1 MATTTLDR
9 RSFLRV
15 SALAGGGLLIAT
27 RLEMVA
33 DALAQD
39 APGAFAPNAFIRITP
54 DGVVTIMAKNPEVGQ
69 GVKTSMPMLVAE
81 ELGVDWKDVRLEQAD
96 LDEEKYGRQSAGGS
110 TSTPTNW
117 EPLRRAGAAGRQMLI
132 AAAAGTWGV
141 PAAECEASSSRVHH
155 RPSSRSLGYGELATA
170 AAAVTPPALDTVELK
185 DPKTYAILGKATPG
199 VDNAAI
205 VTGKPIYSID
215 FTLPGMLS
223 AVFEKAPVFGGKVA
237 SANLDLIKAEPG
249 VRHAFVVEGG
259 TDLGSLLG
267 GVAIVADTWWQ
278 AQSARKKLQVTWN
291 DAVTS
296 SQSSAGFAARAEQLS
311 KEPPA
316 FTIHRE
322 GDPDQAL
329 ASAGS
334 TVEAAYSYPF
344 ISHGQLEPQNCAA
357 HYKGGAI
364 EIWAPSQTP
373 GRGRDMVARVLGI
386 SPDKITLHLMQAGGG
401 FGRRLANDYVV
412 EAAWISKVIGG
423 PVKLL
428 WTREDDMRHDFYRPG
443 GFHYLR
449 GAVDK
454 AGALVAWRGHF
465 VSYGPNE
472 PPADNPNAFAPS
484 ANIPATEFPSGFVP
498 NFAIHASLMPLG
510 VPTGALRAPRSNA
523 VAWVYQSFI
532 DECAHAAGQDPVR
545 FRLALLDA
553 ELPKP
558 AKAPAGGFDRTRMR
572 GVLEEVAKRSGWGRT
587 MPQGSALGVAFHY
600 SHRGYFAEVAEVRV
614 GPDKSV
620 AVDKVWVVGD
630 VGRQIINPSMA
641 ENQVQG
647 AVMDGLA
654 ELMSQEI
661 TIEKGR
667 TVQSNFN
674 NFQLL
679 RLRQSP
685 PAIDVHFAIT
695 DNSPTGL
702 GEPALPPI
710 LPAVC
715 NAIFGV
721 TGTRVRSLPLSKH
734 GFRWA

>member
-1 MATTTLDR
+1 MTTTLDR

-15 SALAGGGLLIAT
+15 SALAGGGLLLAT
-27 RLEMVA
+27 RLDMVA
-33 DALAQD
+33 DALAQE
-39 APGAFAPNAFIRITP
+39 APGAFAPNAFIRLTP

-96 LDEEKYGRQSAGGS
+96 LDEDRYGRQSAGGS
-110 TSTPTNW
+110 TATPTNW
-117 EPLRRAGAAGRQMLI
+117 DPLRRAGAAGRQMLV
-132 AAAAGTWGV
+132 AAAAATWNV
-141 PAAECEASSSRVHH
+141 PASECEAASGRVHH
-155 RPSSRSLGYGELATA
+155 RPSNRSLGYGELATA
-170 AAAVTPPALDTVELK
+170 AAAIAPPALDTVELK
-185 DPKTYAILGKATPG
+185 DPKTYTILGKATPG
-199 VDNAAI
+199 ADNAAI

-215 FTLPGMLS
+215 FTLPGMLF

-237 SANLDLIKAEPG
+237 SANLDLIKGEPG
-249 VRHAFVVEGG
+249 VRHAFVVEGES
-259 TDLGSLLG
+259 DLGGLLG

-291 DAVTS
+291 DGPTAA
-296 SQSSAGFAARAEQLS
+296 QSSAGFAARAEQLS

-322 GDPDQAL
+322 GDPERVL
-329 ASAGS
+329 ASAGT
-334 TVEAAYSYPF
+334 TVEGAYSYPF
-344 ISHGQLEPQNCAA
+344 ISHAQLEPMNCAA
-357 HYKGGAI
+357 HYKDGAI

-373 GRGRDMVARVLGI
+373 GRGRDMVSRLLNI
-386 SPDKITLHLMQAGGG
+386 PPDKITLHIMQAGGG
-401 FGRRLANDYVV
+401 FGRRLSNDYVV

-428 WTREDDMRHDFYRPG
+428 WTREDDIRHDFYRPG
-443 GFHYLR
+443 GFHYLK

-454 AGALVAWRGHF
+454 DGALMAWRGHF
-465 VSYGPNE
+465 VSYGPLE
-472 PPADNPNAFAPS
+472 PPADNPHAFAPS
-484 ANIPATEFPSGFVP
+484 ANIPPTEFPSGFVP

-545 FRLALLDA
+545 FRLALLEA
-553 ELPKP
+553 ELPKAAATP
-558 AKAPAGGFDRTRMR
+558 DGGFNAARMR

-587 MPQGSALGVAFHY
+587 MPAGSALGVAFHY
-600 SHRGYFAEVAEVRV
+600 SHRGYFAEVVEVRV
-614 GPDKSV
+614 GQDKSV
-620 AVDKVWVVGD
+620 AVEKVWVVGD

-647 AVMDGLA
+647 AVIDGLA

-661 TIEKGR
+661 TIDKGR

-674 NFQLL
+674 NFQLI
-679 RLRQSP
+679 RLRQVP
-685 PAIDVHFAIT
+685 PVIDVHFVLT

-715 NAIFGV
+715 NAIFTA

>member
-15 SALAGGGLLIAT
+15 TALAGGGLLIAT
-27 RLEMVA
+27 RLDAVA
-33 DALAQD
+33 EALAQD
-39 APGAFAPNAFIRITP
+39 AAATFTPNAFIRITP
-54 DGVVTIMAKNPEVGQ
+54 DGVVTIIAKNPEVGQ

-96 LDEEKYGRQSAGGS
+96 LDAKYGPQSAGGS

-117 EPLRRAGAAGRQMLI
+117 EPLRRAGAAGRQMLV
-132 AAAAGTWGV
+132 AAAAATWGV
-141 PAAECEASSSRVHH
+141 PESECEAVSGRVHH
-155 RPSSRSLGYGELATA
+155 RASSRSLGYGELATKA
-170 AAAVTPPALDTVELK
+170 AATTPPSLETVALR
-185 DPKTYAILGKATPG
+185 DPKTYTILGKATPG

-215 FTLPGMLS
+215 FTLPGMLF
-223 AVFEKAPVFGGKVA
+223 AVFEKSPVFGGTVA
-237 SANLDLIKAEPG
+237 SANLDVIKAERG

-259 TDLGSLLG
+259 TDLTSLLG

-291 DAVTS
+291 EGVTA
-296 SQSSAGFAARAEQLS
+296 SQSSAGFASRADELS
-311 KEPPA
+311 KLPPA
-316 FTIHRE
+316 FTIHRV
-322 GDPDQAL
+322 GDEDRAL
-329 ASAGS
+329 GSAAK

-344 ISHGQLEPQNCAA
+344 ISHAQLEPENCAA
-357 HYKGGAI
+357 HYKDGAI

-373 GRGRDMVARVLGI
+373 ARGRDMVARVLGI
-386 SPDKITLHLMQAGGG
+386 PPEKITLHLMQAGGG
-401 FGRRLANDYVV
+401 FGRRLSNDYVV

-428 WTREDDMRHDFYRPG
+428 WTREDDIRHDFYRPG
-443 GFHYLR
+443 GFHYLK
-449 GAVDK
+449 GGVDE
-454 AGALVAWRGHF
+454 AGKLVAWFGHF
-465 VSYGPNE
+465 VSYGPLQ
-472 PPADNPNAFAPS
+472 PPSDNPNAFAPS
-484 ANIPATEFPSGFVP
+484 ANIPPAEFPSGFVP
-498 NFAIHASLMPLG
+498 NFGIHASLMPLG

-558 AKAPAGGFDRTRMR
+558 ANTPAGGFAAARMR
-572 GVLEEVAKRSGWGRT
+572 GVLEEVARRSGWGQT
-587 MPQGSALGVAFHY
+587 LPKGSALGVAFHY

-614 GPDKSV
+614 GADKSV
-620 AVDKVWVVGD
+620 SIAKVWVVGD

-641 ENQVQG
+641 ESQVQG

-661 TIEKGR
+661 TIDKGR

-679 RLRQSP
+679 RLREAP
-685 PAIDVHFAIT
+685 PVVDVHFRIT
-695 DNSPTGL
+695 DNDPTGL

-715 NAIFGV
+715 NAIFAV
-721 TGTRVRSLPLSKH
+721 TGTRVRSLPLSRH